1 MIKDTCSD
9 PDSRFR
15 MVQENVMQACN
26 DPISASFGLQTDQQA
41 PHTEAAPRPCVMTS
55 RGSARMIVSVV
66 MSSATRVP
74 LTSFSLSSLVRTP
87 TT

>member
-41 PHTEAAPRPCVMTS
+41 PHTEAAPRPYASPQPQPQPQPQPENPNTN
-55 RGSARMIVSVV
+55 
-66 MSSATRVP
+66 P
-74 LTSFSLSSLVRTP
+74 NP
-87 TT
+87 